1 MKKYNGENL
10 KETQGK
16 VLVKFGAPWCGP
28 CRMMNPLLEIL
39 STEIEIIDVDIDEF
53 GGLGEEYCVRSV
65 PTFVFLENGEE
76 YNRHVGS
83 ASKELLLEKR

>member
-1 MKKYNGENL
+1 MKKYKNENL

-28 CRMMNPLLEIL
+28 CRMMNPVLEIL
-39 STEIEIIDVDIDEF
+39 STEIEIIDVNIDEN
-53 GGLGEEYCVRSV
+53 EELATEYGIRSV
-65 PTFVFLENGEE
+65 PTFIFLEDGKE